1 MSNHFH
7 SPVRRKKKPAVPLP
21 LLLFVLVGFAAGIV
35 VSQLFF
41 PRVVTPAADSTS
53 SSASESASEASA
65 LVADRAAEPAD
76 ASAETETTASLGTSA
91 IVQREIRTPTPETLN
106 EITEDHVFEQLAL
119 LSDYFADGSYW
130 NHYGIDVSSMSDAEQ
145 AMCVTDTPC
154 AHSANG
160 YEYCN
165 VYNGAIVEYFPQYQY
180 ETQCLGY
187 ASLISDL
194 LFGTDAPVTEFYDFD
209 SLRIGDHVRLVG
221 NEHSMIVTD
230 IDWETGTLTVTE
242 VNADFENCEISWG
255 RTITRDELYTMEGD
269 VRFYTR
275 YSD

>member
-91 IVQREIRTPTPETLN
+91 IVQREIRTPTLEP
-106 EITEDHVFEQLAL
+106 
-119 LSDYFADGSYW
+119 S
-130 NHYGIDVSSMSDAEQ
+130 
-145 AMCVTDTPC
+145 
-154 AHSANG
+154 
-160 YEYCN
+160 
-165 VYNGAIVEYFPQYQY
+165 
-180 ETQCLGY
+180 
-187 ASLISDL
+187 
-194 LFGTDAPVTEFYDFD
+194 
-209 SLRIGDHVRLVG
+209 
-221 NEHSMIVTD
+221 
-230 IDWETGTLTVTE
+230 
-242 VNADFENCEISWG
+242 
-255 RTITRDELYTMEGD
+255 TR
-269 VRFYTR
+269 
-275 YSD
+275 

>member
-1 MSNHFH
+1 MLIGLQN
-7 SPVRRKKKPAVPLP
+7 
-21 LLLFVLVGFAAGIV
+21 
-35 VSQLFF
+35 
-41 PRVVTPAADSTS
+41 PR
-53 SSASESASEASA
+53 
-65 LVADRAAEPAD
+65 D

-91 IVQREIRTPTPETLN
+91 IVQREIRTPTLETLD

-165 VYNGAIVEYFPQYQY
+165 VYNGAMVEYFPQYQY
-180 ETQCLGY
+180 ESQCLGY

-242 VNADFENCEISWG
+242 VNADYENCEISWG
-255 RTITRDELYTMEGD
+255 RTINAGRTLHHGGRRALLHALQ
-269 VRFYTR
+269 RLNR
-275 YSD
+275 RL